1 MLDFSLNRGKNMM
14 MQGLSSAPDYSPTLF
29 DDYEE
34 TEETIAVSYISGL
47 ENVEVEEGALS
58 NLLEKSRQSSP
69 KQLQSLLTA
78 FCIELHAHTLFKKQ
92 FMNAPAFIKS
102 IEACPHFLEKAAGI
116 STGEHEKLSFEDGF
130 NKFFKSS
137 EGIAFY
143 FRFLGSPDGGRR
155 IKRYSSEEVKALQL
169 GTSSENHEISSVA
182 NFLLGVQFEIEVRDK
197 FIDVIS
203 ANNFIRYVN
212 LKLKEKSILPLADNL
227 KKFKHFVVL
236 FNDINKHKD
245 GTRILMQES
254 PSKTTLFRNLQK
266 EMEGLL
272 EHQDLL
278 EEWEKELAEQ
288 RPQQFE
294 LIHTCLLRLR
304 DQQKGKKI
312 EFTRSFLKHE
322 LDIPIQI
329 ESYLKIVQERFPRS
343 IPDQSPP
350 KKPRTTSKARIKP
363 KLKPQTRTRVAQKAA
378 YSEKAREAVSRAALH
393 EKEVSSLVTPEH
405 SLGLKTAQNLGRK
418 ELVIENSI
426 SRRVPKVE
434 FKYAPRVKDW
444 FRAEPMQLN
453 GRTYRD
459 LSETEK
465 FRQKCKHAFPVE
477 IEGYITDY
485 GFEKVH
491 INEKRGNHPD
501 RLICVPGEM
510 RFYLL
515 GGTVIERG
523 VYNLCIGEDGEV
535 YHRHFDGHP
544 GEEIFECAKN
554 AFYNFD
560 YPSLEES
567 DQAHSKHKISSSSSH
582 IENMRVDAF
591 VDPITQA
598 VTFSLFN
605 ETNNKIVDFVLFKT
619 G

>member
-1 MLDFSLNRGKNMM
+1 MI
-14 MQGLSSAPDYSPTLF
+14 
-29 DDYEE
+29 EE
-34 TEETIAVSYISGL
+34 TEETIAASYISGL

-58 NLLEKSRQSSP
+58 NLLEKSRQLSP

-116 STGEHEKLSFEDGF
+116 PTGEYEKLSFVDGF

-143 FRFLGSPDGGRR
+143 FRFLGSPDRRRR

-169 GTSSENHEISSVA
+169 GASSENHEIATVA
-182 NFLLGVQFEIEVRDK
+182 NFLLGAQFEIEVRDK
-197 FIDVIS
+197 FIDVVS
-203 ANNFIRYVN
+203 ANNFIRYIN
-212 LKLKEKSILPLADNL
+212 LKLNEKSIVPLADNL

-236 FNDINKHKD
+236 FNDINKQKE
-245 GTRILMQES
+245 GTRILIQENS
-254 PSKTTLFRNLQK
+254 SKATLFRNLQK
-266 EMEGLL
+266 ELESLL
-272 EHQDLL
+272 EHHSLI

-288 RPQQFE
+288 RPKQFE
-294 LIHTCLLRLR
+294 LIHTCLLRIR

-322 LDIPIQI
+322 LDILPVQI
-329 ESYLKIVQERFPRS
+329 ESYLRIVQEKFARS

-350 KKPRTTSKARIKP
+350 KKPRTTSKAMIKP
-363 KLKPQTRTRVAQKAA
+363 KPKPQKRTKAAQKAA
-378 YSEKAREAVSRAALH
+378 SPEKG
-393 EKEVSSLVTPEH
+393 KETV
-405 SLGLKTAQNLGRK
+405 
-418 ELVIENSI
+418 
-426 SRRVPKVE
+426 
-434 FKYAPRVKDW
+434 
-444 FRAEPMQLN
+444 
-453 GRTYRD
+453 
-459 LSETEK
+459 K

-477 IEGYITDY
+477 IEGYIPDY

-515 GGTVIERG
+515 SGTVIE
-523 VYNLCIGEDGEV
+523 N
-535 YHRHFDGHP
+535 RHFDGHP
-544 GEEIFECAKN
+544 GEGIFECAKN

-560 YPSLEES
+560 YPSLEKS

-582 IENMRVDAF
+582 IENRRVDAF

-605 ETNNKIVDFVLFKT
+605 GTDSKIVDFVLFKT

>member
-1 MLDFSLNRGKNMM
+1 MM
-14 MQGLSSAPDYSPTLF
+14 IQGLNSTPDYSPTIF

-34 TEETIAVSYISGL
+34 TEETTAASYISGL
-47 ENVEVEEGALS
+47 ENVEVEEGGLS
-58 NLLEKSRQSSP
+58 NLLEKSRQLSP

-102 IEACPHFLEKAAGI
+102 IEACPHFLEKGAGI
-116 STGEHEKLSFEDGF
+116 PTGEYEKLSFEDGF

-143 FRFLGSPDGGRR
+143 FRFLGSPNGGRR

-169 GTSSENHEISSVA
+169 GRLSENHEISNVA
-182 NFLLGVQFEIEVRDK
+182 NFLLGVQFEIEIGDK
-197 FIDVIS
+197 FIEVIS
-203 ANNFIRYVN
+203 ANNFLQYIN
-212 LKLKEKSILPLADNL
+212 LKLKEKSIIPLADNL

-236 FNDINKHKD
+236 FNDINTHKER
-245 GTRILMQES
+245 TRILMQENS
-254 PSKTTLFRNLQK
+254 SKATLFRNLQK
-266 EMEGLL
+266 ELESLL
-272 EHQDLL
+272 EHQDLI

-288 RPQQFE
+288 RPKQFE
-294 LIHTCLLRLR
+294 LIHTCLLRIR

-322 LDIPIQI
+322 LDILPVQI
-329 ESYLKIVQERFPRS
+329 GSYLRIVQEKFPRS
-343 IPDQSPP
+343 TPDQSPP
-350 KKPRTTSKARIKP
+350 KKSRTTSKARIKP
-363 KLKPQTRTRVAQKAA
+363 KPKPQKRTKVAQKAA
-378 YSEKAREAVSRAALH
+378 TPEKAKKTVSRTALH
-393 EKEVSSLVTPEH
+393 EKEMPFPVAPKLSLA
-405 SLGLKTAQNLGRK
+405 LKTAQNPGRK
-418 ELVIENSI
+418 EPAIENSI
-426 SRRVPKVE
+426 SRSTPKVE

-477 IEGYITDY
+477 IEGYIPDY

-544 GEEIFECAKN
+544 GEGIFECAKN

-560 YPSLEES
+560 YPSLEKS

-582 IENMRVDAF
+582 IENMRVDSF

-605 ETNNKIVDFVLFKT
+605 ETDFKIVDFVLFKT

>member
-1 MLDFSLNRGKNMM
+1 MM
-14 MQGLSSAPDYSPTLF
+14 MQGLSSTPDYSPTIF

-34 TEETIAVSYISGL
+34 TEETIAAFYISGL
-47 ENVEVEEGALS
+47 ENVEVQEGALS
-58 NLLEKSRQSSP
+58 NLLEKLRQSSP

-116 STGEHEKLSFEDGF
+116 SAGECEKLSFEDGF

-143 FRFLGSPDGGRR
+143 FRFLGSPDRGRR

-169 GTSSENHEISSVA
+169 GASSENHEISSVA

-197 FIDVIS
+197 FIDVVS
-203 ANNFIRYVN
+203 ANNFIRYIN
-212 LKLKEKSILPLADNL
+212 LKLNEKSIVPLADNL

-236 FNDINKHKD
+236 FNDINKHKE
-245 GTRILMQES
+245 GTRILMQEN
-254 PSKTTLFRNLQK
+254 PSKATVFRNLQK
-266 EMEGLL
+266 EMESLL
-272 EHQDLL
+272 EHQGLL

-288 RPQQFE
+288 RPKQFE
-294 LIHTCLLRLR
+294 FIHTCLLRLR

-322 LDIPIQI
+322 LDILPVQI
-329 ESYLKIVQERFPRS
+329 ESYLKIVQEKFPRS

-363 KLKPQTRTRVAQKAA
+363 KPKPQKRTRIAQKAA
-378 YSEKAREAVSRAALH
+378 SSERARETDSRTARH
-393 EKEVSSLVTPEH
+393 EKEKPLPVTLKPG
-405 SLGLKTAQNLGRK
+405 LALKTEQNPGRK
-418 ELVIENSI
+418 EPAIEDSI
-426 SRRVPKVE
+426 SRSAPKVE
-434 FKYAPRVKDW
+434 FKYAPRVMDW

-453 GRTYRD
+453 GRTYRG
-459 LSETEK
+459 LSESEK
-465 FRQKCKHAFPVE
+465 FKQKCKHAFPLEV
-477 IEGYITDY
+477 EGYIPDY

-491 INEKRGNHPD
+491 INEKRGYHPD
-501 RLICVPGEM
+501 RLICIPGEM

-515 GGTVIERG
+515 GETVIERG
-523 VYNLCIGEDGEV
+523 VYNFCMGEGDTGEEV
-535 YHRHFDGHP
+535 YHRHFTRRPDD
-544 GEEIFECAKN
+544 EIFECAKN

-560 YPSLEES
+560 YPSLEKS
-567 DQAHSKHKISSSSSH
+567 GQAHSKHKISSSSSH
-582 IENMRVDAF
+582 IENMRVDTF

-605 ETNNKIVDFVLFKT
+605 ETDIKIVDFVLFKT